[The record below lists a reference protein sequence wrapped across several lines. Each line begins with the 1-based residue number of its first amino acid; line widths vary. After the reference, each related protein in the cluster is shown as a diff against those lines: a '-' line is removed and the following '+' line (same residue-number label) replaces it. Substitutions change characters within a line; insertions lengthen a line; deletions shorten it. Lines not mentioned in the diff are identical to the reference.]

1 MDKKI
6 IKSLWIK
13 TLISIIWIFS
23 CLSSCVYSTWE
34 TSLASLKESVML
46 TTDDNSMINAAI
58 KRVETLQ
65 ADIET
70 ITEELFKLDEE
81 EKARN
86 PEMSTSYR
94 QARTEI
100 VRVIT
105 SIKWANKNLESSL
118 NKLIQYQKQM
128 KEFLKELK
136 DAKVSSE
143 KAKEYLND
151 YMVLLYETQLKIYD
165 QDGDKIDDIRLFVNS
180 DNFNETFIWNDLLS
194 AMTVQLS
201 DLISKSTKEEAKKT
215 KLLKKLWSLKIAAQ
229 ESIEEYRN
237 EIERLE
243 QKKQYLIS
251 FINLYREKADAKFEA
266 IMTSREDVNKMALTF
281 IDDIVK
287 KNYRA
292 NDNIPQSIE
301 AMLKAPDSS
310 DDDAAPIAWPIYPI
324 EKILRYFNDAN
335 FEKEN
340 WFKHQAIQIEAKQWT
355 PVYAARDGVVY
366 YVSNSIDGISWVLIM
381 HKEWYVTIYEYL
393 NQIIIN
399 PGDTVQRGQLIGYSW
414 WEPGTMWAW
423 FASEW
428 ENLTFWVY
436 KDWVAID
443 PLTIL
448 DLSVVTDWQN
458 TLPEDYRI
466 KYLNDQLVRPID
478 VSELKLIEWKTV
490 DERAQKLLNSYGVW
504 VYKEL
509 DFWNSVVEWTN
520 IDRDVVICIWVA
532 ESTLGKYLTTSNNIW
547 NVWNNDRWDRVA
559 YNTPYAGARLIPL
572 TLNNQYLWHYHT
584 INQLSRYGNPD
595 WKIYASS
602 PINWQT
608 NVMKCLSKIKWY
620 TVPEDFPFRT
630 GPNPNL
636 SDEPE
641 VEEDA

>member
-1 MDKKI
+1 MNKGLIKTTW
-6 IKSLWIK
+6 IKSIITAVW
-13 TLISIIWIFS
+13 LIF
-23 CLSSCVYSTWE
+23 CLSTSVYATWE
-34 TSLASLKESVML
+34 VSLSNLKETVML
-46 TTDDNSMINAAI
+46 SSDENSLINAAI
-58 KRVETLQ
+58 DRVEKLKT
-65 ADIET
+65 DIESLT
-70 ITEELFKLDEE
+70 DELFKLDAI
-81 EKARN
+81 EKEKN
-86 PEMSTSYR
+86 PELSTSYR
-94 QARTEI
+94 QARSEI

-105 SIKWANKNLESSL
+105 SIKWANSNLSSSLKNLS
-118 NKLIQYQKQM
+118 KYQKQM
-128 KEFLKELK
+128 KEYLKELREVQ
-136 DAKVSSE
+136 VSSV
-143 KAKEYLND
+143 KAKEYLNE
-151 YMVLLYETQLKIYD
+151 YMILLYKAQLKIYD
-165 QDGDKIDDIRLFVNS
+165 QDWENIDDIRLFANS
-180 DNFNETFIWNDLLS
+180 DNFNETFIWNDLIS

-201 DLISKSTKEEAKKT
+201 ELINRSSQEEEKKT
-215 KLLKKLWSLKIAAQ
+215 SLLTKLWSLKIAAQ
-229 ESIEEYRN
+229 ENIETYRK

-251 FINLYREKADAKFEA
+251 FINLYKQKADEKFES
-266 IMTSREDVNKMALTF
+266 ILTSKEDVNKMVLGF

-287 KNYRA
+287 KNYRT
-292 NDNIPQSIE
+292 NDNIPENIK
-301 AMLKAPDSS
+301 AMLAAPDSS

-324 EKILRYFNDAN
+324 ENITHYFNDAN

-340 WFKHQAIQIEAKQWT
+340 WFKHQAIQVQATQWT

-366 YVSNSIDGISWVLIM
+366 YVSNWFDGISWVLII
-381 HKEWYVTIYEYL
+381 HKEWYVTLYEYL
-393 NQIIIN
+393 NQIIVN
-399 PGDTVQRGQLIGYSW
+399 AWDTVQRGQLIWYSW

-436 KDWVAID
+436 KDWVAVD

-490 DERAQKLLNSYGVW
+490 DERAQKLLNGYGVW
-504 VYKEL
+504 VYREL

-532 ESTLGKYLTTSNNIW
+532 ESTLWKYLTTSNNIW
-547 NVWNNDRWDRVA
+547 NVGNNDRWDRVA

-572 TLNNQYLWHYHT
+572 TLNNQYLWWYHT
-584 INQLSRYGNPD
+584 INQLSRYGNAE

-608 NVMKCLSKIKWY
+608 NVMKCLSKIKGY

-630 GPNPNL
+630 WPNPNL
-636 SDEPE
+636 E
-641 VEEDA
+641 

>member
-1 MDKKI
+1 MDNK
-6 IKSLWIK
+6 
-13 TLISIIWIFS
+13 LIQTIWVKSIITVIWFFS
-23 CLSSCVYSTWE
+23 FLNPFVYAAEWE
-34 TSLASLKESVML
+34 VSLADLKDSVML
-46 TTDDNSMINAAI
+46 TNDDNSLINAALN
-58 KRVETLQ
+58 RVTKLQ
-65 ADIET
+65 ADIDT

-81 EKARN
+81 EKAKN
-86 PEMSTSYR
+86 PEISTSYR

-100 VRVIT
+100 VRVIS
-105 SIKWANKNLESSL
+105 SIKWANANLTSSL
-118 NKLIQYQKQM
+118 NKLTQYQKQM
-128 KEFLKELK
+128 KELLKELRE
-136 DAKVSSE
+136 AQYSAE
-143 KAKEYLND
+143 KSKQYLND
-151 YMVLLYETQLKIYD
+151 YLTLLYKTQLKIYD
-165 QDGDKIDDIRLFVNS
+165 QDWDNIDDIRLFMNS
-180 DNFNETFIWNDLLS
+180 DNFNETFIGNDLLS
-194 AMTVQLS
+194 AMTVQLWEVI
-201 DLISKSTKEEAKKT
+201 DRSTREEEKKT
-215 KLLKKLWSLKIAAQ
+215 NLLRKLWSLKIAAQ
-229 ESIEEYRN
+229 ESIETYRN

-243 QKKQYLIS
+243 QKKQYLIT
-251 FINLYREKADAKFEA
+251 FINLYREKSDAKFEA
-266 IMTSREDVNKMALTF
+266 FMASKEDVNKMVLTF

-292 NDNIPQSIE
+292 SDNIPENIKI
-301 AMLKAPDSS
+301 MLEAPDSS

-324 EKILRYFNDAN
+324 ENITRYFNDAN

-340 WFKHQAIQIEAKQWT
+340 WFKHQAIQVQATQWT

-366 YVSNSIDGISWVLIM
+366 YVSNSIDGISWILII
-381 HKEWYVTIYEYL
+381 HKEWYVTLYEYM
-393 NQIIIN
+393 NQILVKPWDI
-399 PGDTVQRGQLIGYSW
+399 VQRGQIVGYSW

-509 DFWNSVVEWTN
+509 DFWNSVVDWTN

-532 ESTLGKYLTTSNNIW
+532 ESTLGKYLTTDNNIW

-559 YNTPYAGARLIPL
+559 YNTPYAWARLIAL
-572 TLNNQYLWHYHT
+572 TLNNQHLGKYHT
-584 INQLSRYGNPD
+584 INQLSRYWNPD

-636 SDEPE
+636 E
-641 VEEDA
+641 

>member
-1 MDKKI
+1 MNVYWEMYEKS
-6 IKSLWIK
+6 IKAIWIM
-13 TLISIIWIFS
+13 SIIALIWFS
-23 CLSSCVYSTWE
+23 SFISPLVYATWE
-34 TSLASLKESVML
+34 VSLSEIKNSIML
-46 TTDDNSMINAAI
+46 SNDENSTINSAI
-58 KRVETLQ
+58 ERVAKLQ
-65 ADIET
+65 TDIET

-81 EKARN
+81 EMAKN
-86 PEMSTSYR
+86 PQMTTSYR

-100 VRVIT
+100 VRVIS
-105 SIKWANKNLESSL
+105 SIKWANDNLSSAL
-118 NKLIQYQKQM
+118 KKLTEYQKQM
-128 KEFLKELK
+128 KDFLKQLRE
-136 DAKVSSE
+136 AQFSAQ
-143 KAKEYLND
+143 KAREYLNE
-151 YMVLLYETQLKIYD
+151 YMRLLYKTQLKIYD
-165 QDGDKIDDIRLFVNS
+165 QDWDKIDDIRLFVNS
-180 DNFNETFIWNDLLS
+180 DNFNETFIWNDLLW
-194 AMTVQLS
+194 AMTVQLWE
-201 DLISKSTKEEAKKT
+201 LIEKSTQEEEKKT
-215 KLLKKLWSLKIAAQ
+215 SLLKKLWSLKIAAQ
-229 ESIEEYRN
+229 ESIETYRD
-237 EIERLE
+237 EIDRLE

-251 FINLYREKADAKFEA
+251 FINLYRQKSDAKFES
-266 IMTSREDVNKMALTF
+266 IVSSKSDVNKMVLTF

-292 NDNIPQSIE
+292 SDNIPENIKT
-301 AMLKAPDSS
+301 MLWSPDSS
-310 DDDAAPIAWPIYPI
+310 DDDSAPIAWPIYPI
-324 EKILRYFNDAN
+324 ENITHYFNDAN

-340 WFKHQAIQIEAKQWT
+340 WFKHQAIQIQATQWT

-366 YVSNSIDGISWVLIM
+366 YVSNSIDGISWILII
-381 HKEWYVTIYEYL
+381 HKDGYVTLYEYM
-393 NQIIIN
+393 NQIIVKAWDI
-399 PGDTVQRGQLIGYSW
+399 VQRGQIIWYSW

-490 DERAQKLLNSYGVW
+490 DERAQKLLNWYWVW

-509 DFWNSVVEWTN
+509 DFWNSVVDWTN

-547 NVWNNDRWDRVA
+547 NVGNNDRWDRIA
-559 YNTPYAGARLIPL
+559 YDTPYAWARLIPL
-572 TLNNQYLWHYHT
+572 TLNNQHLWHYHT
-584 INQLSRYGNPD
+584 INQLSRYGNAE

-620 TVPEDFPFRT
+620 TVPEDFPFRV
-630 GPNPNL
+630 GPNPNT
-636 SDEPE
+636 
-641 VEEDA
+641 EE